1 MKMILPLLSLLLLS
15 PFPAQGVKKKGEKK
29 KISYPKLLKSV
40 PAPYPEAMR
49 KAGKEADVKLVL
61 SLDKDGKVLAV
72 TVKVSAGKAF
82 DEAAKNAARRC
93 LFRPAT
99 LNGVPVPSKITVTYP
114 FLLKGKPEAP
124 PQTSQTETMASE
136 DGRDDSGPAPERL
149 FYHGQDYGS
158 ESQFGPLNVF
168 VNVGLGVVGRL
179 NASARLS
186 DIDFRR
192 GFEHLGTAYF
202 DPKTGIRQGYGST
215 GVWAFTEFFP
225 ILGISSYP
233 NYALHFLGEG
243 MLSRK
248 LEEYYRAHD
257 ISPIWSKLLAIA
269 SITAAQTMNE
279 IIEQTSVTPGDA
291 LADLVFNT
299 LGVLAFSFDGVARLF
314 ANKYVQLYY
323 WPDQPV
329 IDVRDS
335 ALFNHGENYLLRTT
349 LGGWTSWKLAI
360 AMGISYSG
368 IGTSIPIT
376 NRDYLTIGAFFSGS
390 NLPRRDYVKPKAEP
404 IFYWDHENQEFASN
418 GVHEDPSAVT
428 TVRAFWD
435 RRGSLMASIA
445 VGIDAFYL
453 GVNVYPGVLDLGPV
467 KIGAYA
473 AYSARAGG
481 TAGVTLSVLS
491 VVPGYRF

>member
-1 MKMILPLLSLLLLS
+1 MIGPELLLL
-15 PFPAQGVKKKGEKK
+15 
-29 KISYPKLLKSV
+29 
-40 PAPYPEAMR
+40 
-49 KAGKEADVKLVL
+49 LVL
-61 SLDKDGKVLAV
+61 GGTEMAPGD
-72 TVKVSAGKAF
+72 
-82 DEAAKNAARRC
+82 
-93 LFRPAT
+93 
-99 LNGVPVPSKITVTYP
+99 
-114 FLLKGKPEAP
+114 EAP
-124 PQTSQTETMASE
+124 PQTPQTETMAAE

-168 VNVGLGVVGRL
+168 VNLGLGVVGRL
-179 NASARLS
+179 NASARLT

-192 GFEHLGTAYF
+192 GFDHLGTAYF
-202 DPKTGIRQGYGST
+202 DPKAAIGRGYGDYR
-215 GVWAFTEFFP
+215 VWLFLEFVP
-225 ILGISSYP
+225 ILGVSSWP
-233 NYALHFLGEG
+233 NYTLHFLGEG

-248 LEEYYRAHD
+248 LEEYYQAHD
-257 ISPIWSKLLAIA
+257 ISPIGSKLLAIA
-269 SITAAQTMNE
+269 TITAAQQMNE

-299 LGVLAFSFDGVARLF
+299 LGVLAFSFDGFARLF
-314 ANKYVQLYY
+314 SNESVQLYY
-323 WPDQPV
+323 WPDQAV

-360 AMGISYSG
+360 AAGVSYSG

-376 NRDYLTIGAFFSGS
+376 DSDYLTIGGFLAGS
-390 NLPRRDYVKPKAEP
+390 NLPRRDYVKPRAEP
-404 IFYWDHENQEFASN
+404 IFYWDDEEQDIISN
-418 GVHEDPSAVT
+418 GVQEDPSAVT
-428 TVRAFWD
+428 TLRAFWD

-467 KIGAYA
+467 KLGGYA